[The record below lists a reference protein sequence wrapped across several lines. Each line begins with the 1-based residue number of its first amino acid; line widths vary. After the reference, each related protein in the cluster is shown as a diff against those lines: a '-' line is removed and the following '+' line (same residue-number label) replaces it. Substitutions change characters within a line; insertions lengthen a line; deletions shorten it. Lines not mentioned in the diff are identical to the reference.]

1 MIALAVDALSWLLL
15 TGGGAFIII
24 GALGMVRLP
33 DVYARMH
40 AAGITDTLGA
50 GLVISGLALQGG
62 WSQTTIKLI
71 LIVIFLLYTSPTS
84 TYALANA
91 AYSRGLQ
98 PLLAPRKDD
107 ENAPPAESKGDEP
120 S

>member
-1 MIALAVDALSWLLL
+1 MIPFAIDALSWLLL
-15 TGGGAFIII
+15 AAGGAFTLI
-24 GALGMVRLP
+24 GAVGLLRLP

-50 GLVISGLALQGG
+50 GLIIAGLALQGG
-62 WSQTTIKLI
+62 WSQTTIKLVLI
-71 LIVIFLLYTSPTS
+71 LIFLLYTSPTS

-98 PLLAPRKDD
+98 PLLGRRGGTGPGTA
-107 ENAPPAESKGDEP
+107 SQGDEP

>member
-1 MIALAVDALSWLLL
+1 MAIVLDIVSWVLLL
-15 TGGGAFIII
+15 TGSGFAIVGAI
-24 GALGMVRLP
+24 GLLRFP

-50 GLVISGLALQGG
+50 GLIAGGLMVQAGFTQV
-62 WSQTTIKLI
+62 TIKLGLI
-71 LIVIFLLYTSPTS
+71 LIFMMFTSPTS

-91 AYSRGLQ
+91 AFSRGLK
-98 PLLAPRKDD
+98 PVL
-107 ENAPPAESKGDEP
+107 GDEGGDQKPDSGEHEP

>member
-1 MIALAVDALSWLLL
+1 MMAFVLDIVSWTLLL
-15 TGGGAFIII
+15 AGGGFAIVAAI
-24 GALGMVRLP
+24 GLLRFP

-50 GLVISGLALQGG
+50 GLIVGGLMVQAGFTQVTVKLG
-62 WSQTTIKLI
+62 LI
-71 LIVIFLLYTSPTS
+71 LIFMMFTSPTS

-91 AYSRGLQ
+91 AFSRGLK
-98 PLLAPRKDD
+98 PVL
-107 ENAPPAESKGDEP
+107 GDEASDRKSDSGGHEP

>member
-1 MIALAVDALSWLLL
+1 MTAIVLDIVSWALLL
-15 TGGGAFIII
+15 TGGGFAIVGAI
-24 GALGMVRLP
+24 GLLRFP

-50 GLVISGLALQGG
+50 GLIVGGLMVQAGFTQV
-62 WSQTTIKLI
+62 TIKLGLI
-71 LIVIFLLYTSPTS
+71 LIFMMFTSPTS

-91 AYSRGLQ
+91 AFSRGLK
-98 PLLAPRKDD
+98 PVL
-107 ENAPPAESKGDEP
+107 GDEAGDQKHDSGEHEP